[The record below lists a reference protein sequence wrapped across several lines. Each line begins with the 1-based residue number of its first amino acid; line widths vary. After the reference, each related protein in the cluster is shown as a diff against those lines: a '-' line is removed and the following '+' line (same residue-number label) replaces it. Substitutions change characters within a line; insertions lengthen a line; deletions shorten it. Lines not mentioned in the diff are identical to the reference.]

1 MSAAERTRAQA
12 LIALAQQF
20 AAAGGDSGTEDARL
34 LLRAVCGLSR
44 LQLATALDALL
55 TDAEEDRLS
64 SYAARRLRHE
74 PVSRILG
81 ERGFWTLDL
90 VVAPDVLD
98 PRADTET
105 LIETALRL
113 YRDAPPATILDL
125 GSGSGAILCAL
136 LSEWP
141 QARGVAVDLSSQA
154 CRATMQNLARC
165 KLSDRALVV
174 RGGWGAALVA
184 GRFDLIVSNPP
195 YIASG
200 DLAGLDPDVRLYDPA
215 LALDGGADGLDAY
228 RAIIGDLTRLATPGA
243 LALFEVGVGQAGD
256 VAALLAAASL
266 TPAGVVRDL
275 GGHERVVAARHGLAG
290 PAGA

>member
-1 MSAAERTRAQA
+1 MPAAERTRAQA
-12 LIALAQQF
+12 LMALTQQF
-20 AAAGGDSGTEDARL
+20 DAAGVDTATEDARL
-34 LLRAVCGLSR
+34 LLRAACGLSR
-44 LQLATALDALL
+44 LELATEPDAVI
-55 TDAEEDRLS
+55 TGAEEDRLS
-64 SYAARRLRHE
+64 SYAARRTQHE

-113 YRDAPPATILDL
+113 CRDKPPTTILDL
-125 GSGSGAILCAL
+125 GSGSGAIVCAL

-141 QARGVAVDLSSQA
+141 QARAIAVDLSPHA
-154 CRATMQNLARC
+154 CRATMQNLRRC
-165 KLSDRALVV
+165 NLSDRAMVM
-174 RGGWGAALVA
+174 RGRWSEALGA

-195 YIASG
+195 YIATG

-243 LALFEVGVGQAGD
+243 FALFEVGAGQAGD
-256 VAALLAAASL
+256 VAALLAAAGL

-275 GGHERVVAARHGLAG
+275 GGHERVVAARHGLDG

>member
-1 MSAAERTRAQA
+1 MPAAERTRAQA
-12 LIALAQQF
+12 LMALTQLF
-20 AAAGGDSGTEDARL
+20 DAAGVDTATEDARL
-34 LLRAVCGLSR
+34 LLRAACGLSR
-44 LQLATALDALL
+44 LDLATAPDALL
-55 TDAEEDRLS
+55 TGGEEDRLS
-64 SYAARRLRHE
+64 SYAARRTQHE

-113 YRDAPPATILDL
+113 CRDKPPTTILDL

-141 QARGVAVDLSSQA
+141 QAHGVAVDLSPHA
-154 CRATMQNLARC
+154 CRATMQNMRRC
-165 KLSDRALVV
+165 NLSDRAMVM
-174 RGGWGAALVA
+174 RGRWGEALGA

-195 YIASG
+195 YIATG

-228 RAIIGDLTRLATPGA
+228 RAIICDLTRLATPGA
-243 LALFEVGVGQAGD
+243 YALFEVGAGQAGD
-256 VAALLAAASL
+256 VAALLAAAGL
-266 TPAGVVRDL
+266 TPEGVVRDL
-275 GGHERVVAARHGLAG
+275 GGHERVVAARHGPAG

>member
-1 MSAAERTRAQA
+1 MPAVERTRAQA
-12 LIALAQQF
+12 LMALTQQF
-20 AAAGGDSGTEDARL
+20 DAAGVDTAAEDARL
-34 LLRAVCGLSR
+34 LLRAACGLSR
-44 LQLATALDALL
+44 LDLATEPDAVI
-55 TDAEEDRLS
+55 TGAEQERLS
-64 SYAARRLRHE
+64 SYAARRTQYE

-113 YRDAPPATILDL
+113 CRDTPPT
-125 GSGSGAILCAL
+125 
-136 LSEWP
+136 
-141 QARGVAVDLSSQA
+141 VDLSPHA
-154 CRATMQNLARC
+154 CRATMQNLRRC
-165 KLSDRALVV
+165 NLSDRAMVM
-174 RGGWGAALVA
+174 RGRWSEALGA

-195 YIASG
+195 YIATG